1 MRAVRFYG
9 TLRGVSILIV
19 ATMSHVQADRVQ
31 MVANPH
37 LIGINI
43 PGFTRDFSDFINGFM
58 NS

>member
-1 MRAVRFYG
+1 MARFQY

-19 ATMSHVQADRVQ
+19 ATMSHVQADRVW
-31 MVANPH
+31 MVANPY

-43 PGFTRDFSDFINGFM
+43 PRFTRDFSDFINGFM